1 MKKSEKI
8 TFNKGCEE
16 WLALKRNL
24 IKESSYLNYKFKINK
39 YLRPD
44 LGKKTLERLSKY
56 DMNKY
61 IAKLSSREDISDNT
75 IKDCV
80 LFLKAIFKFAK
91 KKYKIDFDL
100 DFNFRLNNNINELEV
115 FNDYENE
122 ILKNYVLS
130 SKKITDLGVLISLYS
145 GLRIGEVCGLKW
157 GDMDF
162 ENRVIYVK
170 RTVQRLYF
178 GEKKSE
184 IIVST
189 PKSKKS
195 IRQIPLSKIL
205 YKKMKPLRKFFSNED
220 YIITG
225 LHNKYTEPHVYRY
238 TYKNMLKECKIP
250 YRKYHCLRHTF
261 ATRCIRVGMDVKS
274 LSEVLGH
281 ASIGITLDTYVHSS
295 YETKKKYI
303 DKL

>member
-44 LGKKTLERLSKY
+44 LRKKTIERLSKY

-157 GDMDF
+157 GDIDF
-162 ENRVIYVK
+162 ENKTIYVK

-178 GEKKSE
+178 GEKKSK
-184 IIVST
+184 IIITT
-189 PKSKKS
+189 PKSRKS
-195 IRQIPLSKIL
+195 IRQIPLSK
-205 YKKMKPLRKFFSNED
+205 
-220 YIITG
+220 
-225 LHNKYTEPHVYRY
+225 
-238 TYKNMLKECKIP
+238 
-250 YRKYHCLRHTF
+250 
-261 ATRCIRVGMDVKS
+261 
-274 LSEVLGH
+274 VL
-281 ASIGITLDTYVHSS
+281 
-295 YETKKKYI
+295 
-303 DKL
+303 